1 MPFEIQIAVAKTH
14 KYAKRESGDTVEL
27 VERPAGGLSVVLV
40 DGQGSGQAAKSLSLL
55 VSAKAVAL
63 LKDGARDGAVA
74 RVVHDYLHT
83 FRQGRVSSTLEI
95 LSVDLVSRT
104 VVSSRNSA
112 TPILLRQGDEYEL
125 RPSRS
130 ESIGIRRHTKP
141 AIDEF
146 AAEPGLRI
154 ALFSDGIIHAGE
166 RYRQAVRPPRLRPR
180 TPERR
185 PDGAADGRRDPG
197 RGAGGGSGPTGGR
210 HDGGGAEPGAT
221 RRVPA
226 GAPPG
231 DDRPAPLSDRELY
244 R

>member
-146 AAEPGLRI
+146 AAEPGMRI

-166 RYRQAVRPPRLRPR
+166 RYRKPFDPLAFAREHLSGDLTAQQMADAILA
-180 TPERR
+180 EAL
-185 PDGAADGRRDPG
+185 AADQGRPEDDMTAVALNLGP
-197 RGAGGGSGPTGGR
+197 RGEYP
-210 HDGGGAEPGAT
+210 PV
-221 RRVPA
+221 RRMELIVP
-226 GAPPG
+226 
-231 DDRPAPLSDRELY
+231 LL
-244 R
+244 

>member
-27 VERPAGGLSVVLV
+27 VERPTGGLSVVLV

-83 FRQGRVSSTLEI
+83 FRHGRVSSTLEI

-130 ESIGIRRHTKP
+130 ESIGIKRHTKP

-166 RYRQAVRPPRLRPR
+166 RYRKPFDPLAFAQEHLSGDLTAREMADAILAAAL
-180 TPERR
+180 
-185 PDGAADGRRDPG
+185 AADQGRPEDDMTAVTLNLGP
-197 RGAGGGSGPTGGR
+197 RGEYP
-210 HDGGGAEPGAT
+210 PV
-221 RRVPA
+221 RRLELIVP
-226 GAPPG
+226 
-231 DDRPAPLSDRELY
+231 LL
-244 R
+244 

>member
-14 KYAKRESGDTVEL
+14 KYASRESGDTVEL

-40 DGQGSGQAAKSLSLL
+40 DGQGKGQAAKTLSLL

-83 FRQGRVSSTLEI
+83 FRQGRVSATLEI
-95 LSVDLVSRT
+95 LSVDLVTRT

-112 TPILLRQGDEYEL
+112 TPILIRQGEEYEL

-146 AAEPGLRI
+146 AAEPGLRV
-154 ALFSDGIIHAGE
+154 ALFSDGIIHAGDRYGQPFDPLAFARE
-166 RYRQAVRPPRLRPR
+166 RLVGPLTAQALVDAILA
-180 TPERR
+180 EAL
-185 PDGAADGRRDPG
+185 AADRGRAEDDMTAVTLTLGP
-197 RGAGGGSGPTGGR
+197 RGEYP
-210 HDGGGAEPGAT
+210 PV
-221 RRVPA
+221 RRLEMVVP
-226 GAPPG
+226 
-231 DDRPAPLSDRELY
+231 LL
-244 R
+244 

>member
-27 VERPAGGLSVVLV
+27 VERPTGGLSVVLV

-83 FRQGRVSSTLEI
+83 FRHGRVSSTLEI

-130 ESIGIRRHTKP
+130 ESIGIKRHTKP

-166 RYRQAVRPPRLRPR
+166 RYRKPFDPLAFAQEHLSGDLTAQEMADAILAAAL
-180 TPERR
+180 
-185 PDGAADGRRDPG
+185 AADQGRPEDDMTAVTLNLGP
-197 RGAGGGSGPTGGR
+197 RGEYP
-210 HDGGGAEPGAT
+210 PV
-221 RRVPA
+221 RRLELIVP
-226 GAPPG
+226 
-231 DDRPAPLSDRELY
+231 LL
-244 R
+244 